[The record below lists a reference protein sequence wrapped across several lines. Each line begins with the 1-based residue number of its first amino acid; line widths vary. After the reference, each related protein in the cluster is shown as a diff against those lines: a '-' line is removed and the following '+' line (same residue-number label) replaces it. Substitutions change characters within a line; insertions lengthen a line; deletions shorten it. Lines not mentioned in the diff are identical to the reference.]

1 MTHDLARWVVLTLF
15 VGMCGPSLLRA
26 DDFSSDIVI
35 ELFTLDDSPVIE
47 GDTVS
52 GILTGKVTIRNSV
65 MQHAQFYK
73 NFRVVKTH
81 EVGQMID
88 SNEWVR
94 TFSVD
99 ASEFYDG
106 ENLISAHVHPMNVPG
121 QPYIADFSVQAFKIV
136 AENDNPAPSGDVRL
150 PTLTI
155 DPSMMLLL
163 NSTLLDSKSVYTDYD
178 AVAVADDEGR
188 IDVDQDEDKSNRAQV
203 IPHLG
208 TSVLGRFRWT
218 DRTLPFGESLGRL
231 IRRAHLVNFQRHID
245 TPARIV
251 FFFNDACGRAN
262 YGFYRF
268 NLPALSDEARREY
281 LLPSTDAKILNVSQ
295 GDEIVIA
302 DDGVFRLKVEVSNP
316 RLLGREFST
325 LSTWIG
331 NRSVATTDL
340 TSLIRTMKAEETS
353 VVVTVE
359 IPGTEIQKL
368 QESREG
374 GVDSTA
380 FVLWNDFDKFR
391 DSNLPASEHV
401 HLNSIRTES
410 YPWPYGG
417 PTTSIDS
424 PEDDER
430 VERGTA
436 KSIEP

>member
-1 MTHDLARWVVLTLF
+1 MSHDLAKSVVLVLI
-15 VGMCGPSLLRA
+15 VGICGPALLAA

-35 ELFTLDDSPVIE
+35 ELFTLDDSPVTE

-52 GILTGKVTIRNSV
+52 GTLTGTVTIRNST
-65 MQHAQFYK
+65 MQHVQFYK
-73 NFRVVKTH
+73 NFRVISTH
-81 EVGQMID
+81 EVGHMID
-88 SNEWVR
+88 ANEWVR
-94 TFSVD
+94 TFTVD
-99 ASEFYDG
+99 TTEFYDG

-136 AENDNPAPSGDVRL
+136 AENDNPAPTGDVRL

-163 NSTLLDSKSVYTDYD
+163 NSSLLDSKSVYTDYD
-178 AVAVADDEGR
+178 AVTVSDDEGR

-281 LLPSTDAKILNVSQ
+281 PLPSTDAEILNVSQ

-302 DDGVFRLKVEVSNP
+302 DDGAFNLRVEITNP
-316 RLLGREFST
+316 RLLGKEFAT
-325 LSTWIG
+325 LSTWVG
-331 NRSVATTDL
+331 NRSVAKTDL
-340 TSLIRTMKAEETS
+340 TVLIRTMKAEETS
-353 VVVTVE
+353 VIVEVE
-359 IPGTEIQKL
+359 IPATEIQKL
-368 QESREG
+368 QESRDG
-374 GVDSTA
+374 GADSTA

-391 DSNLPASEHV
+391 DSNLPTSEHV

-410 YPWPYGG
+410 YPWPYGV
-417 PTTSIDS
+417 PTEPIDA
-424 PEDDER
+424 PEDNE
-430 VERGTA
+430 
-436 KSIEP
+436 